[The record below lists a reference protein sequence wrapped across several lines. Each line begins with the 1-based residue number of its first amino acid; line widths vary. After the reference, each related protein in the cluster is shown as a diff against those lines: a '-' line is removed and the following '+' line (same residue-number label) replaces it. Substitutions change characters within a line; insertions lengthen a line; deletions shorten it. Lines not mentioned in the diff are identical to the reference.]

1 MKEKIGVLP
10 DFKKE
15 FPGVFPDKEQ
25 EGLPPSRGECD
36 HEIPII
42 PGMESE
48 FKKRYVPVAEAWL
61 PQMRQHLNKWQ
72 QAGIAVI
79 GEGQFAC
86 PKFAVAKPG
95 RNEPRWVP
103 DLRQRNKITR
113 RDYTMIPLQQ
123 TMLDAAG
130 RARCLSVLDL
140 TDAYHQIRIKP
151 SSEKYNTI
159 NTPFGCYKIR
169 VMLQGDA
176 NAPATMMRNM
186 TKIFGDI
193 IGIYV
198 WVYLDDII
206 VFSDNKT
213 DHISHL
219 REIFRRLQENSFYL
233 KLEKCQ
239 FRLKRIKLL
248 GHYIEEGRI
257 IPAREQIRKIQDWR
271 SPTTKKQLQS
281 FIGLVNYIAPHLPHA
296 ATLLSQLTELT
307 GSTNEWEWL
316 PMHEHAFKN
325 LKRICDESKAL
336 KPLDYEQ
343 IKKGRVNVFL
353 VTDAS
358 KVGTGAF
365 ICHGHKYEDAKRN
378 IAALHSR
385 KFSASQGNYHTTD
398 QECLA
403 IVDALKAFETRLLG
417 IPFTIVTDHQALQ
430 YMISNEIKS
439 SRQMR

>member
-1 MKEKIGVLP
+1 
-10 DFKKE
+10 
-15 FPGVFPDKEQ
+15 
-25 EGLPPSRGECD
+25 
-36 HEIPII
+36 
-42 PGMESE
+42 
-48 FKKRYVPVAEAWL
+48 
-61 PQMRQHLNKWQ
+61 
-72 QAGIAVI
+72 
-79 GEGQFAC
+79 
-86 PKFAVAKPG
+86 
-95 RNEPRWVP
+95 
-103 DLRQRNKITR
+103 
-113 RDYTMIPLQQ
+113 
-123 TMLDAAG
+123 
-130 RARCLSVLDL
+130 
-140 TDAYHQIRIKP
+140 
-151 SSEKYNTI
+151 
-159 NTPFGCYKIR
+159 
-169 VMLQGDA
+169 MLQGDA

-193 IGIYV
+193 IGTYV
-198 WVYLDDII
+198 WVYLDDVI

-239 FRLKRIKLL
+239 FMLKQIKLL

-325 LKRICDESKAL
+325 LKRMCDESKAL
-336 KPLDYEQ
+336 KALNYEQ

-385 KFSASQGNYHTTD
+385 KFSASQENYHTTD

-430 YMISNEIKS
+430 
-439 SRQMR
+439 